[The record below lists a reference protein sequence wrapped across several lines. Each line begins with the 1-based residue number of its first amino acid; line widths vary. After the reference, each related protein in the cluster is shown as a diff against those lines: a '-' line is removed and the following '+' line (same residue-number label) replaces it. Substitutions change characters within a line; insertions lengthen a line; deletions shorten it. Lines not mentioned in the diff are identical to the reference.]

1 MIGKPSG
8 VKRRARDLGF
18 GRRNKGQRR
27 LLPITTDSGMGRGP
41 SFVLPLV
48 LAPMFHDELLDVVNL
63 WNILKEHQQLNTQRV
78 NLLTSSE
85 RYAGVQDFHV
95 FGWRELNFVGG
106 LCVCVGVNDIRF
118 IELVSRL
125 ILGLEKEGPFRI
137 ELHPGSLQNH
147 DTFFTF
153 LSRICQRSRLLDLFV
168 FLHNV
173 AENSFESVQDVIVG
187 VLSHRDCGIM
197 NWNFLLHELDHL
209 GMP

>member
-1 MIGKPSG
+1 MRSKENRQIQPGPAPATDHPSVGKI
-8 VKRRARDLGF
+8 RATIYIC
-18 GRRNKGQRR
+18 Q
-27 LLPITTDSGMGRGP
+27 
-41 SFVLPLV
+41 
-48 LAPMFHDELLDVVNL
+48 
-63 WNILKEHQQLNTQRV
+63 
-78 NLLTSSE
+78 
-85 RYAGVQDFHV
+85 
-95 FGWRELNFVGG
+95 FVGG
-106 LCVCVGVNDIRF
+106 CLVTSPSELAPSF
-118 IELVSRL
+118 I
-125 ILGLEKEGPFRI
+125 
-137 ELHPGSLQNH
+137 LHPGSLQNH